1 MPSKKIVLA
10 SNNSGK
16 VREFNALLS
25 PLGIDVTPQGL
36 LGIPSCEEPFPTFI
50 ENAIT
55 KARHASKLSGLPA
68 LADDSGIC
76 VDALGGLPGVL
87 SARFALSDQKKDPSD
102 ADNNALLIKKLSG
115 VQQRSAHF
123 TCTLVLINSADDPEP
138 LIAVGHWHGEILEA
152 AQGDHG
158 FGYDPLFFVPQLR
171 KTAAELSAEEK
182 NQISHRGQALK
193 ILMQE
198 LNKKLNQKI
207 GLSL

>member
-1 MPSKKIVLA
+1 MSSKKIVLA

-25 PLGIDVTPQGL
+25 PLGFEVTPQGL
-36 LGIPSCEEPFPTFI
+36 LGIPSCEEPFPSFV
-50 ENAIT
+50 ENAIA

-115 VQQRSAHF
+115 ITERSAHF
-123 TCTLVLINSADDPEP
+123 TCTLVFLNSADDPEP
-138 LIAVGHWHGEILEA
+138 LIAVGHWHGEILA
-152 AQGDHG
+152 APQGEHG
-158 FGYDPLFFVPQLR
+158 FGYDPLFLIPALG

-182 NQISHRGQALK
+182 NQISHRGKALNILVQALNQK
-193 ILMQE
+193 
-198 LNKKLNQKI
+198 LNKKN